1 MAQPYDRMDAYLFP
15 GEFVRFTSMFGKS
28 QWIHIEADEPLGQI
42 KVPFTNAIVSM
53 ARRASR
59 GGANNPVPPST
70 FLDADPIPMTMLEPQ
85 REDRIYQVR
94 PVVFAYDRTTGL
106 LVNRNII
113 PPLLDLE
120 WEYPVGSR
128 RGGTDQV
135 ADITINGIPN
145 LQRGG
150 NHGRIPVNMI
160 YTRDDPSEVWDLFIF
175 FKSYPAFRVLN
186 GTRGLVGGGAGLEL
200 SFDWYLTFQGRKYI
214 FRRATSEEEQK
225 LDNGEIPYRSIP
237 SPGGVPPTL
246 LRRE

>member
-1 MAQPYDRMDAYLFP
+1 MAQPYSRMEGYLFP
-15 GEFVRFTSMFGKS
+15 SEFVRFTSIFGKS

-42 KVPFTNAIVSM
+42 KVQFTNGAVFM
-53 ARRASR
+53 ARRPSR
-59 GGANNPVPPST
+59 AGAGTAVPPST
-70 FLDADPIPMTMLEPQ
+70 FIDAEPIPMTMLEPQ

-94 PVVFAYDRTTGL
+94 PTVFAYDRMTGL

-113 PPLLDLE
+113 PPLLDME

-128 RGGTDQV
+128 RGSTDQPQTV
-135 ADITINGIPN
+135 TINGIIN
-145 LQRGG
+145 NQVGG

-175 FKSYPAFRVLN
+175 FETYPAFRILN

-200 SFDWYLTFQGRKYI
+200 SFDWYLAFQGRKYI
-214 FRRATSEEEQK
+214 FRKATSEEEQK

-246 LRRE
+246 LRRD